1 MPLQLSEHVTGAA
14 SKSFVWGK
22 KLSFSV
28 GKAAWIAATTALVL
42 LVPLI
47 LELDREQQISDM
59 EKEQLSVLT
68 TPTPKAV

>member
-1 MPLQLSEHVTGAA
+1 MPAQLSTSLSGAA

-22 KLSFSV
+22 KLGFSV

-47 LELDREQQISDM
+47 LELDREQQISEM

-68 TPTPKAV
+68 SPTSKAT